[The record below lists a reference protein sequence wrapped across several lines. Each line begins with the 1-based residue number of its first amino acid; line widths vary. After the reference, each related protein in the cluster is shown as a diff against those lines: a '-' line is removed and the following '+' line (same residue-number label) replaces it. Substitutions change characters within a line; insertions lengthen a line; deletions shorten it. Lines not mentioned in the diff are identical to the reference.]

1 MNLGVKAYRFSLSW
15 ARLMPE
21 GTGAVNEKAVAL
33 YRDYPY
39 TDKPEDVEAAK
50 SIYFGFDQPIE
61 NWTWNVAWFADPRF
75 SGNISSRGA

>member
-1 MNLGVKAYRFSLSW
+1 MRLLGVKAYRFSLSW

-39 TDKPEDVEAAK
+39 TDKPEDVE
-50 SIYFGFDQPIE
+50 
-61 NWTWNVAWFADPRF
+61 
-75 SGNISSRGA
+75 SSARVDCRNESAPEMPLPPAEMP